1 MAKLKTIILTS
12 EEYQHEITFVGDPKT
27 MIPRDVADA
36 EELAGVLF
44 SVVTEL
50 LEIKTKREFRT
61 LWEGDTSDPDPEK
74 AEQKAVLYSE
84 LQQLK
89 EDASPTAFFVFLMV
103 VYRLEIGNDFDFA
116 GYILSEISKSGVSEW
131 LNTTPAE
138 EIAVKLT
145 EKNARLWHVCNRIK
159 GIRAKSEKTLKELV
173 KEQTDGF
180 VVLDLETDTAPDKG
194 ADVSGVPSSM
204 ETDKGDLSKEE
215 VKRNEEN
222 ADTEK
227 EPKTPVSYD
236 FYKILEVVKVDEK
249 TKQILE
255 FLALEFG
262 DAIRN
267 FTKNAPQLKAPQK
280 ADLIRGGAWD
290 LSDIIKP
297 IVLTPREWAGRLYP
311 EYMKER
317 GVTKAI
323 KKTLTAFAPLQNAT
337 IVREVIDEK
346 TGQLVKR
353 VTPVF
358 MIEYDFKDGTPDDV
372 INKFRSNPLEFL
384 KNEETGA
391 ENLINIRVRPSAPLI
406 TNQYND
412 VNGGSVWRKYI
423 LGEKSEDRTKG
434 ARRLGVLNVPK
445 VKTDKIL
452 KVEEMA
458 KDTQTR
464 PAKQT
469 ALFGDIAET
478 ARKVYGSNYQY
489 DAKKKIFVDP
499 DKAEEKPKKTEAKQ
513 KAETATRPARQT
525 KGRGRPKKEK

>member
-1 MAKLKTIILTS
+1 MAEITLKYEGETWTYRNDTQTDEQARAEIIDMFLWADEKNNNDMFETLQSFGISTKAQFVDFWKNGAFPDVAKDPKFATPENKHVIWGFVESVKNEIECNFLFFVGTSLRFALGSNANLSDFYKEILSTPAPVVTITDEKAKLLVLQSAYFDKVGLILTS
-12 EEYQHEITFVGDPKT
+12 YGKKTEIHTPK
-27 MIPRDVADA
+27 A
-36 EELAGVLF
+36 
-44 SVVTEL
+44 
-50 LEIKTKREFRT
+50 
-61 LWEGDTSDPDPEK
+61 
-74 AEQKAVLYSE
+74 
-84 LQQLK
+84 
-89 EDASPTAFFVFLMV
+89 
-103 VYRLEIGNDFDFA
+103 
-116 GYILSEISKSGVSEW
+116 
-131 LNTTPAE
+131 
-138 EIAVKLT
+138 
-145 EKNARLWHVCNRIK
+145 
-159 GIRAKSEKTLKELV
+159 
-173 KEQTDGF
+173 
-180 VVLDLETDTAPDKG
+180 TDTAPDKG

-215 VKRNEEN
+215 AKRNEEN

-311 EYMKER
+311 EYMKKN

-358 MIEYDFKDGTPDDV
+358 MIEYDFIDGTPDDV

-423 LGEKSEDRTKG
+423 LAEKSEDRTKG

-499 DKAEEKPKKTEAKQ
+499 GKAEEKPRKTEAKQ